1 MANASRR
8 GKEKRA
14 KVSWTLPDWRA
25 VGRWLLGL
33 TLFGAMGGAAVWGV
47 IQLRDPA
54 VMPLTVVRIDGELRH
69 LDRRDLEQAVGG
81 AIRGNFFT
89 VDVEQVREAAHA
101 LPWVD
106 EVSVRR
112 VWPGTLKMHVTEQVP
127 LARWGAQAL
136 VNGRGEVF
144 QPPASELPD
153 GLPVL
158 SGPDGSGMEVV
169 AEYLKLR
176 AELSVLGLQVVQL
189 STDARGGW
197 WLRDQGG
204 MEVQFGTRDQAQRL
218 ARFIR
223 VYPRLLDESPRP
235 LVSVDLRYT
244 NGIAVVRG
252 DLPPAQDADAV
263 EPSAQNGS
271 TRGESN
277 VGRRV

>member
-1 MANASRR
+1 MANGSGR
-8 GKEKRA
+8 GKERRSNKT
-14 KVSWTLPDWRA
+14 WTLPDWRVA
-25 VGRWLLGL
+25 GRWLLGL
-33 TLFGAMGGAAVWGV
+33 VLFGSMGGAAVWGFV
-47 IQLRDPA
+47 RLQDPA
-54 VMPLTVVRIDGELRH
+54 VMPLTVVRIDGEFRH

-81 AIRGNFFT
+81 AIQGNFFT
-89 VDVEQVREAAHA
+89 VDVAQVRKAAHA

-136 VNGRGEVF
+136 VTGRGVVF
-144 QPPASELPD
+144 QPPASELPE
-153 GLPVL
+153 GLPEL

-176 AELSVLGLQVVQL
+176 AELSVLGLQVAQL
-189 STDARGGW
+189 SADARGGW
-197 WLRDQGG
+197 RLRDQGG
-204 MEVQFGTRDQAQRL
+204 MEVHFGTRDQAQRL

-252 DLPPAQDADAV
+252 ELPPAEDADVV